1 MASLTWSETEISK
14 AKEYF
19 LGGLDVKNIAKK
31 LGRTPSATNKALTR
45 FRIRPQPPKRSN
57 PLPRF
62 FCPPEQ
68 NLPKP
73 IPRFDKKSL
82 GKLLDNW
89 VSFWKV
95 CSYLEAQKVCFYE
108 MSPHGVE
115 LSERTFLVHNTA
127 YSASQLLLMANK
139 IRVANNQSAFLVEGL
154 SW

>member
-45 FRIRPQPPKRSN
+45 FKIRTQPPKRSK
-57 PLPRF
+57 PLPGF
-62 FCPPEQ
+62 FCPTKQ
-68 NLPKP
+68 IIAKP

-95 CSYLEAQKVCFYE
+95 CSYLETQKVCFYE
-108 MSPHGVE
+108 TSPHGVE
-115 LSERTFLVHNTA
+115 LSERTFLVDNTA